1 MKTCSECLA
10 HYVDIGKGQNGK
22 GEAVQVGIC
31 YRYPPVVNV
40 AGSSVYPVVGAL
52 ERACGEFSSVH
63 RKATK

>member
-1 MKTCSECLA
+1 MKTCIQCMQ
-10 HYVDIGKGQNGK
+10 HYQPLGDGKNGK
-22 GEAVQVGIC
+22 GETVQVGLC

-52 ERACGEFSSVH
+52 ERECGEFSSVH